1 MEKIASGGYQR
12 AAAYK
17 LRAKKQ
23 VGDVSILM
31 IPSIKQTYRE
41 KRKGVNIASKFLLS
55 TQTLQMGYAL
65 STN

>member
-1 MEKIASGGYQR
+1 MEKIADGGYQR

-23 VGDVSILM
+23 VGDASILM
-31 IPSIKQTYRE
+31 MPSIKQTYRE

-65 STN
+65 SMN